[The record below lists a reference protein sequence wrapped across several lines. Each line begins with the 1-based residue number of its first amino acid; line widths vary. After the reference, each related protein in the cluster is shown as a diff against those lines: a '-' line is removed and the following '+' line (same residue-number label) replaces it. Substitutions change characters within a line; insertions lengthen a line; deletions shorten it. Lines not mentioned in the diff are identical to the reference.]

1 VILTNEI
8 TLRPVTEE
16 DDELLL
22 RLYASTREA
31 ELAQVPWTR
40 EQKDMF
46 VRMQFAAQKQHYG
59 ATHPNAVHEIICRNA
74 EPVGRLYLSR
84 KDEGLHILD
93 ITVLPARRN
102 SGTGSVVLRKIM
114 DEAQAAQKPVTIYVE
129 TFNPSQRLF
138 QRLGFQVVGNE
149 GVHSLFRFG

>member
-1 VILTNEI
+1 VIQASEI
-8 TLRPVTEE
+8 MLRPVTEA

-22 RLYASTREA
+22 RLYASTRES

-46 VRMQFAAQKQHYG
+46 VKMQFTAQKQHYR
-59 ATHPNAVHEIICRNA
+59 ATHPGATHEIICRDA
-74 EPVGRLYLSR
+74 EPVGRVYLSR
-84 KDEGLHILD
+84 KDEGFHILD
-93 ITVLPARRN
+93 ITVLPERRN
-102 SGTGSVVLRKIM
+102 LGAGSVVLRKIM

-138 QRLGFQVVGNE
+138 QRLGFHVVGNE
-149 GVHSLFRFG
+149 GLHSLFKFG

>member
-1 VILTNEI
+1 VIQTNEI

-59 ATHPNAVHEIICRNA
+59 AMHPNAVHEIICRNA

-114 DEAQAAQKPVTIYVE
+114 DGAQAAQKPVTIYVE

>member
-1 VILTNEI
+1 MILTNEI

-31 ELAQVPWTR
+31 ELAQAPWTR

-46 VRMQFAAQKQHYG
+46 VRLQFTAQKQHYG
-59 ATHPNAVHEIICRNA
+59 ATHPDAVHEIICRNA

-84 KDEGLHILD
+84 KDEAFHILD

-138 QRLGFQVVGNE
+138 QRLGFQVAGNE